1 MNRRWIKYAAA
12 LLIGGAAACAL
23 LFGPR
28 LPRRRDDAG
37 TDAALLSDAFLV
49 PGALLLLAGC
59 LLWIV
64 REGTFAGMGY
74 TFRKLWNSLHS
85 QEYQAAHKE
94 SYAEYR
100 ARKSAQKTPF
110 LFLLVSGGVFLL
122 PAVLF
127 TILYLLA

>member
-23 LFGPR
+23 LFGR
-28 LPRRRDDAG
+28 GFL
-37 TDAALLSDAFLV
+37 AAETMRERMRLLSDAFLV

-110 LFLLVSGGVFLL
+110 LFLLVPGGVFLL